1 MRCGAVYR
9 GGECLIPRVW
19 RAERWWQRLRGL
31 LFHRPLANDA
41 SEALLIVPCG
51 SVHTLG
57 MRYPLDIVFL
67 DRAGNVIG
75 CREAVTPWRACL
87 ARGARETLEL
97 AAGGVARLAIIPGDR
112 LDWRT
117 DAPVEA

>member
-1 MRCGAVYR
+1 MRRGAIYR
-9 GGECLIPRVW
+9 DAERLIPRVW

-31 LFHRPLANDA
+31 LFRPALAADG

-51 SVHTLG
+51 SVHTVG

-67 DRAGNVIG
+67 DRAGTVVG
-75 CREAVTPWRACL
+75 CREAVVPWRGCL

-97 AAGGVARLAIIPGDR
+97 AAGAVARLAIVPGDR
-112 LDWRT
+112 LAWRD
-117 DAPVEA
+117 DAVAGT